1 MPFAIPKSTLS
12 EVHVWYRS
20 LDNAG
25 CILFAVF
32 TVVFCSCLFSRNQ
45 GQFDNAII
53 TCRWPNIKL
62 HRGNISLF
70 TKEPVSTE
78 VYL

>member
-62 HRGNISLF
+62 HRGNIIIHKGACL
-70 TKEPVSTE
+70 
-78 VYL
+78 Y